1 MLSMLIKLV
10 VGSASFRS
18 RYNKFERADGTG
30 KGIVKFYV
38 HALFDSLTAVCI
50 AILEHRFNDA
60 YSLTVAGD
68 WVVTSPNRS
77 TIPFINLKDVELR
90 PRTDGRLGV
99 HDFTLWPQI
108 FSTRYAHR
116 MLIKVKPSLNTDPL
130 CIMYWTP
137 GAEDFELLQ
146 SSSFPTLGRLSRSR
160 VDEMELLTKGI
171 SERVKALHKKYKG
184 HTLDDLPFYATNMR
198 HGII

>member
-1 MLSMLIKLV
+1 
-10 VGSASFRS
+10 
-18 RYNKFERADGTG
+18 
-30 KGIVKFYV
+30 
-38 HALFDSLTAVCI
+38 
-50 AILEHRFNDA
+50 
-60 YSLTVAGD
+60 
-68 WVVTSPNRS
+68 
-77 TIPFINLKDVELR
+77 
-90 PRTDGRLGV
+90 
-99 HDFTLWPQI
+99 
-108 FSTRYAHR
+108 
-116 MLIKVKPSLNTDPL
+116 
-130 CIMYWTP
+130 MYWTP